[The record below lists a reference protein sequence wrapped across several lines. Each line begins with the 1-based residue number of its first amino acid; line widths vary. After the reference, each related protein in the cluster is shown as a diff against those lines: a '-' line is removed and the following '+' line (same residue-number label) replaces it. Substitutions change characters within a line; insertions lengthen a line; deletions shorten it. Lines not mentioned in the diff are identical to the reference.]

1 MKKTLLMAS
10 VACACAFAANAAY
23 DSWFTGIGASASATN
38 AMGALNG
45 EWVFNI
51 TNGEA
56 SVNASHKL
64 EFDLDDGE
72 TIVFNA
78 DQAAAPDTNTI
89 TRVAVTGVFTPVK
102 YADLPSDS
110 EMTTRGAQVG
120 FVVGSTVVSEL
131 TVYNYYAWVGAQAGH
146 DSGWF
151 PIGDDIAA
159 ANIGDE
165 TSLVVEF
172 DYSQRTDTAK
182 NYVTFSLVSGSPAT
196 TNVLSGGNHVEM
208 TSTAG
213 SRPNNYVAG
222 MTCYGSGTLA
232 AADGAVEIGVATVE
246 NVKYATL
253 AAAATAAES
262 ATDKTITIVRTTT
275 DSATLPDGVAIY
287 DPDQK
292 ASGATITVAADTT
305 VTIKPTAGEIRNGT
319 SGACSVPLNFTGA
332 GTVAVDLT
340 GAPGKEIAGSVNV
353 ESSTATFTLQTA
365 KTVLAGVTPSGGK
378 PLTSI
383 NSDATKEGSLRSL
396 LNTYATD
403 AYTNAYESVA
413 AAETAIVNA
422 LDSVPAEKNG
432 LKLWQDYALGITP
445 EASVKPVTVAAD
457 ADASYITLEIPDLK
471 GKTAS
476 GDYTITY
483 TPAGS
488 TPASIKV
495 PATASG
501 TTEVKVTFTPAE

>member
-38 AMGALNG
+38 AMGASG
-45 EWVFNI
+45 GTWVFNV

-102 YADLPSDS
+102 VSDLPSDL

-120 FVVGSTVVSEL
+120 FVVGNDNET
-131 TVYNYYAWVGAQAGH
+131 YNYYAWVGVTAAQADGKSWFSIGSAI
-146 DSGWF
+146 DS
-151 PIGDDIAA
+151 
-159 ANIGDE
+159 ANIGQE
-165 TSLVVEF
+165 TSLVVDF

-232 AADGAVEIGVATVE
+232 AADGAVEIGVATVD
-246 NVKYATL
+246 NVKYASL
-253 AAAATAAES
+253 ADAAAATAT
-262 ATDKTITIVRTTT
+262 ATDKTITVVRTTT
-275 DSATLPDGVAIY
+275 DSATLPNGVAIY

-292 ASGATITVAADTT
+292 ASGATITVAANTT

-383 NSDATKEGSLRSL
+383 NSDATKAGSLRSL
-396 LNTYATD
+396 LTTYATD